1 MIATIFL
8 RSKIKIITGQLFL
21 PLLFI
26 RIYSQTDCVAVRVEN
41 SVTLRFQNKIYDF
54 GTYQRFNL
62 KFTFLMK
69 SPQRRKASVEVRKL
83 RFVFSHNS
91 RLGMKYRKLQ
101 NQFLRLKGYM
111 LVVFLK

>member
-1 MIATIFL
+1 
-8 RSKIKIITGQLFL
+8 
-21 PLLFI
+21 
-26 RIYSQTDCVAVRVEN
+26 
-41 SVTLRFQNKIYDF
+41 
-54 GTYQRFNL
+54 
-62 KFTFLMK
+62 MK

>member
-1 MIATIFL
+1 
-8 RSKIKIITGQLFL
+8 
-21 PLLFI
+21 
-26 RIYSQTDCVAVRVEN
+26 
-41 SVTLRFQNKIYDF
+41 
-54 GTYQRFNL
+54 
-62 KFTFLMK
+62 MK

-111 LVVFLK
+111 LVVFFK